1 MRPFIAAI
9 LSVLACA
16 ALAAGEPDAAYTQYH
31 RAAVSGDLEGVARY
45 SQAAQ
50 RAEITRMSPAQ
61 RDANVKMLRA
71 QMPRGFVLRSRSVTP
86 DGKTARLV
94 VSGPA
99 EPVGNEKPEMLYG
112 SIRMVLEGGEWK
124 VAESDWNNAPPSALQ
139 AAPAPNPAPAAA
151 AAPKSAAQKAA
162 PAGQKAAMPAK
173 GGGGAVVG
181 STSSGPEHKLGTAK
195 EPCVYKPV
203 MTAEDLA
210 RCR

>member
-1 MRPFIAAI
+1 MRAFIAAT

-16 ALAAGEPDAAYTQYH
+16 ALAAEEPDAAYAQYH
-31 RAAVSGDLEGVARY
+31 RAAVSGDLDGVARY

-50 RAEITRMSPAQ
+50 RNEIAAMSRAQ

-71 QMPRGFVLRSRSVTP
+71 SMPRGFVLRSKTVAR
-86 DGKTARLV
+86 DGRTAHLV
-94 VSGPA
+94 VSGPS
-99 EPVGNEKPEMLYG
+99 EPVAGEKPETLYG

-124 VAESDWNNAPPSALQ
+124 VAESDWNNTPPPGPQGAPNS
-139 AAPAPNPAPAAA
+139 APAAPAAA
-151 AAPKSAAQKAA
+151 GARPAAQKAA
-162 PAGQKAAMPAK
+162 IPARS
-173 GGGGAVVG
+173 GGGAVVG

-203 MTAEDLA
+203 MTAEDME

>member
-9 LSVLACA
+9 LSVFACA
-16 ALAAGEPDAAYTQYH
+16 ALAAGEPDAAYAQYH
-31 RAAVSGDLEGVARY
+31 RAAVSGDLDGVARY

-139 AAPAPNPAPAAA
+139 AAPAPNPAAA
-151 AAPKSAAQKAA
+151 AAPK
-162 PAGQKAAMPAK
+162 PAGQKATAHAK
-173 GGGGAVVG
+173 GGGAVVG

-203 MTAEDLA
+203 MSAEDLE